1 MFGVDLSEALSKKII
16 VIAGIVVC
24 LVGGWYFYHQHI
36 FINTDVLTLYGNIE
50 NRQVNLSFMVDG
62 KIDKML
68 KEEGDIVKERE
79 LVAVLDKQD
88 YVANYQLAVANVK
101 QTKAV
106 MQDCLLKFDRSKA
119 LIKNKAISQQTF
131 DSSQYAY
138 ETAKANYDV
147 ALSQEIVAKNKLD
160 YTELYAPEDGII
172 SVRVLEPG
180 TTVAAGQNVY
190 TLSKLNSLWVRV
202 FVGEKDLGNI
212 KYGMPAIV
220 LTDTINPN
228 TGNQR
233 VYNGHI
239 GFISSVA
246 EFTPKTVQTEE
257 LRTAL
262 VYRVHIMVDDNDGFL
277 RLGMPVTAKIDFRG
291 SR

>member
-1 MFGVDLSEALSKKII
+1 MKAVLNKKII
-16 VIAGIVVC
+16 AIAGIIVC
-24 LVGGWYFYHQHI
+24 LIGGWYFYRQYI
-36 FINTDVLTLYGNIE
+36 SANTGILTLYGNIE

-62 KIDKML
+62 KIAKML
-68 KEEGDIVKERE
+68 KEEGNSVEAGD

-119 LIKNKAISQQTF
+119 LIKNKAIPQQTF

-147 ALSQEIVAKNKLD
+147 ALSQETVAKNKLD
-160 YTELYAPEDGII
+160 YTELYAPEEGII
-172 SVRVLEPG
+172 SVRVVEPG
-180 TTVAAGQNVY
+180 TTVAAGQSVY
-190 TLSKLNSLWVRV
+190 TLSKLNSLWVRA
-202 FVGEKDLGNI
+202 FVSEKDLGNI
-212 KYGMPAIV
+212 KYGMPATV
-220 LTDTINPN
+220 LTDTVNPN
-228 TGNQR
+228 TGDNR
-233 VYNGHI
+233 AYKGHI

-246 EFTPKTVQTEE
+246 EFTPKTVQSEE

-262 VYRVHIMVDDNDGFL
+262 VYRVHIIVDDNDGFL

-291 SR
+291 GK

>member
-1 MFGVDLSEALSKKII
+1 MKVEFNKKII
-16 VIAGIVVC
+16 AIAGTVVC
-24 LVGGWYFYHQHI
+24 LIGGWYFYQQGI
-36 FINTDVLTLYGNIE
+36 VKDTGVLALYGNIE

-62 KIDKML
+62 KIAKML
-68 KEEGDIVKERE
+68 KEEGNSVKEGE

-88 YVANYQLAVANVK
+88 YAANYQVALANVG

-119 LIKNKAISQQTF
+119 LIKNKAIAQQTY
-131 DSSQYAY
+131 DSAQYAY

-147 ALSQEIVAKNKLD
+147 AISQQTVAKNKLD
-160 YTELYAPEDGII
+160 YTELYAPEEGII
-172 SVRVLEPG
+172 SVRVVEPG
-180 TTVAAGQNVY
+180 TTVAAGQSIY
-190 TLSKLNSLWVRV
+190 TLSKLNSLWVRA
-202 FVGEKDLGNI
+202 FVSEKDLGNI
-212 KYGMPAIV
+212 KYGMPATV
-220 LTDTINPN
+220 LTDTVNPD
-228 TGNQR
+228 TGKNR
-233 VYNGHI
+233 AYKGHI

-246 EFTPKTVQTEE
+246 EFTPKTVQSEE

-277 RLGMPVTAKIDFRG
+277 RLGMPVTAEIDFRG